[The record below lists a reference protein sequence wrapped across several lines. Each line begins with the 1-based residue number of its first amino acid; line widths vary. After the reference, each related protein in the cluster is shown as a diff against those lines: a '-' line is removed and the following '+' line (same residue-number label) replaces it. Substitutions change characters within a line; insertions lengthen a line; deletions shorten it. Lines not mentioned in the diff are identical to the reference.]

1 MAEQANVGAGPRAD
15 PDLSPQEIQAIAE
28 DLDINVPIMS
38 YKVVGGR
45 VELHLYG
52 GGIAIHETQPAKPNE
67 TDVLGQLVS
76 DIIEQQLHDL
86 RVRDLR
92 KIAKELG
99 ITRTSMKLRKELLIE
114 LAARAELDPAAV
126 QEAIRKVT

>member
-1 MAEQANVGAGPRAD
+1 MTEQKLEPH
-15 PDLSPQEIQAIAE
+15 EIQAIAE

-52 GGIAIHETQPAKPNE
+52 GGIAIHETRSAAG
-67 TDVLGQLVS
+67 DVDEVVAQLNG
-76 DIIEQQLHDL
+76 I

-99 ITRTSMKLRKELLIE
+99 VAKPTTKLKTELLVE

>member
-1 MAEQANVGAGPRAD
+1 MPKQTLD
-15 PDLSPQEIQAIAE
+15 PQEINAIAQ
-28 DLDINVPIMS
+28 DLDIDVPIMS

-52 GGIAIHETQPAKPNE
+52 GGIAIHETQPA
-67 TDVLGQLVS
+67 VS
-76 DIIEQQLHDL
+76 VVDRLDNL

-99 ITRTSMKLRKELLIE
+99 ITRTSMKLKKELLVE

-126 QEAIRKVT
+126 QKAYVKVIS

>member
-1 MAEQANVGAGPRAD
+1 MPKQKLEPH
-15 PDLSPQEIQAIAE
+15 EIQAIAE

-52 GGIAIHETQPAKPNE
+52 GGIAIHETQPAASIV
-67 TDVLGQLVS
+67 DQL
-76 DIIEQQLHDL
+76 DNL

-99 ITRTSMKLRKELLIE
+99 ITRTSMKLKKELLIE
-114 LAARAELDPAAV
+114 LAARAEHDPAAV